1 MLSSNPVASR
11 PSRREHP
18 TPGERVRAAR
28 TRENL
33 TQQELA
39 VRAKKHINTIANLED
54 DSMGPRVTARGWQTV
69 VAVAKALGTTPEE
82 LGYRRKHRVR
92 ARELTAEQRDVVE
105 DILSLPKD
113 ELTAIRE
120 ILRQFEARRRKGTR

>member
-18 TPGERVRAAR
+18 TPGQRVRAAR
-28 TRENL
+28 IRANL

-39 VRAKKHINTIANLED
+39 DRTRKHVNTIANLED
-54 DSMGPRVTARGWQTV
+54 DDLGPRVTARGWETV
-69 VAVAKALGTTPEE
+69 SAVATALGTTPEA

-92 ARELTAEQRDVVE
+92 ARELTVEQRDVIE
-105 DILSLPKD
+105 DILSLPKE
-113 ELTAIRE
+113 ELAAIRE
-120 ILRQFEARRRKGTR
+120 ILRQFEAKRGKGGR